1 MTLADAPSTLARQ
14 RTVPKEI
21 RINAFVTF
29 APSHLSP
36 GLWKHPRD
44 KSLQYNT
51 LSYWTE
57 LARIA
62 ERGLYDALFWA
73 DGISTYSVYGG
84 SHAPAIRGA
93 LQFPRLDPLLLVSA
107 MAQVTTHLGL
117 AVTSSTTYEP
127 PYQFARRMSTLDHL
141 TNGRVGWNI
150 VTSFGSTGTKAVG
163 LGNSRGHDERYDVA
177 DEYMELLYKLWEG
190 SWEDDA
196 AVRDSEAQ
204 VFADPDKVHD
214 IHHDGKYFQMEG
226 VHYSEPSPQRTP
238 LLYQAGASGRGK
250 DFAATHAECVF
261 ISAPSKKVIRDTV
274 DETRRRVA
282 EQGRDPAS
290 VLFFM
295 LLTVIVGRTEE
306 EARAKLADIEQHV
319 SLEGALALFSRW
331 TGVDL
336 AGRDIGEP
344 FSYEKSEAMQSTIEG
359 FTIGDPDRVWT
370 IGELA
375 RHNAIG
381 GKGPVIVGS
390 PEQVA
395 DAMQAWI
402 EETGVD
408 GFNLSYTIMPD
419 SHTDFVDLVVPE
431 LQRRGVYK
439 TAYQPGTL
447 REKLYGPGRA
457 RVGDDHAAAQYR
469 VWGQRNAEPTAA
481 TAEAIA
487 DPAAVS
493 VAL

>member
-1 MTLADAPSTLARQ
+1 M
-14 RTVPKEI
+14 PKEI

-359 FTIGDPDRVWT
+359 FTIGDPDRAWT

>member
-1 MTLADAPSTLARQ
+1 M
-14 RTVPKEI
+14 PKEI

-127 PYQFARRMSTLDHL
+127 PYQFARRMSTLDHI

-204 VFADPDKVHD
+204 IFADPDKVHD

-274 DETRRRVA
+274 DDTRRRVA
-282 EQGRDPAS
+282 QQGRDPAS

-295 LLTVIVGRTEE
+295 LLTVIVGRTED

-336 AGRDIGEP
+336 AGRNIHEP

-390 PEQVA
+390 PAQVA

-402 EETGVD
+402 EDTGVD
-408 GFNLSYTIMPD
+408 GFNLSHTIMPD

-457 RVGDDHAAAQYR
+457 RLGDDHAAAQYR
-469 VWGQRNAEPTAA
+469 VWGQTNAGPRAA
-481 TAEAIA
+481 TAEGIA
-487 DPAAVS
+487 DPAAIP

>member
-1 MTLADAPSTLARQ
+1 MS
-14 RTVPKEI
+14 KEI

-36 GLWKHPRD
+36 GLWKHPDD

-51 LSYWTE
+51 LAYWTE
-57 LARIA
+57 LAQIA

-107 MAQVTTHLGL
+107 MAQVTTHLGF

-150 VTSFGSTGTKAVG
+150 VTSFGSTGTRAVG
-163 LGNSRGHDERYDVA
+163 LGNARGHDERYDVA

-190 SWEDDA
+190 SWEDGA
-196 AVRDSEAQ
+196 AVRDRDGQ

-214 IHHDGKYFQMEG
+214 IHHDGQYFQMEG

-238 LLYQAGASGRGK
+238 LLYQAGTSGRGK
-250 DFAATHAECVF
+250 DFAARHAECVF

-274 DETRRRVA
+274 DDTRRRVA

-306 EARAKLADIEQHV
+306 EARAKFADIEQHV

-336 AGRDIGEP
+336 ADRDIDAP
-344 FSYEKSEAMQSTIEG
+344 FTYEKSEAMQSTIEG
-359 FTIGDPDRVWT
+359 FTIADPDRVWT

-375 RHNAIG
+375 RYNAIG
-381 GKGPVIVGS
+381 GKGPVLVGS
-390 PEQVA
+390 PGQVA
-395 DAMQAWI
+395 DAMQSWI

-419 SHTDFVDLVVPE
+419 SHKDFVDLVVPE

-439 TAYQPGTL
+439 TTYRPGTL
-447 REKLYGPGRA
+447 REKLYGPGRPLL
-457 RVGDDHAAAQYR
+457 GDDHVAAKYRVQGRTDAERAAAS
-469 VWGQRNAEPTAA
+469 AA
-481 TAEAIA
+481 SLTHSFV
-487 DPAAVS
+487 PAA
-493 VAL
+493 